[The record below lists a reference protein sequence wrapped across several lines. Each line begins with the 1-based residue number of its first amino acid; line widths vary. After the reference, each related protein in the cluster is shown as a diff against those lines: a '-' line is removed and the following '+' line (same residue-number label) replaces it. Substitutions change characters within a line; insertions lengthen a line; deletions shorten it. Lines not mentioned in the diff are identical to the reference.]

1 VKRENGHGVAALAR
15 ARRVSTLGVATIV
28 AASMLLGAQP
38 ALAQDEEEDAPAPFT
53 RLDLKSLG
61 LAGTF
66 RPASLG
72 RDRRINVIVRLDGAS
87 VGQRAAAASRQGT
100 SLTRAQKARVRAALV
115 ERQRGVASRIRA
127 LGGRILFRYQDA
139 YNGIAASVRARDV
152 AAVRRLPGV
161 AAVYASR
168 VFERDNTVSVQYT
181 GGNAAWND
189 TGKTGLGVKVAILDT
204 GVDYYHANFGGA
216 DGAARFAADDS
227 TIIEP
232 GTFPTPKVANGRDFV
247 GDDYDASGD
256 PAERTP
262 HPDPDPL
269 DCNGHGSHVA
279 GSAAGFGVLSSGATY
294 SGPYDS
300 TTYSNSFTVGPGVA
314 PRATVLAY
322 RIFGCAGSVSE
333 EVLVAALDQAFL
345 DGADVLNMSLGSP
358 FGRTDEPS
366 AAASDTLA
374 ENGVVVVASAGN
386 AGAGA
391 YIVGA
396 PAIATRALAVA
407 AIDTSS
413 PTFPGASITLN
424 VGGTVQAQ
432 VSNGSFQGDP
442 GPALPSGSLDIAVLR
457 TSYPAGPVSLGC
469 DPADFSG
476 YPGGVSGK
484 LVVVLRGVCARVHK
498 AIEGQKA
505 GAAAVAMIDTTSG
518 YPPFEG
524 TVTSDPDTGE
534 PFDLT
539 IPFFGVRGLLGPA
552 ATDDGDRLVAAA
564 TATSF
569 TATTVPNPGYQRAAG
584 FTSGGPRN
592 VDSAVKPEV
601 IAPGVS
607 IKSTASGTG
616 TAGTRISGTSM
627 AAPHTAGLA
636 ALVTEAH
643 PTWATEAIKA
653 AIIDTTDS
661 GTSKILGY
669 NVRTAGAGVVNARR
683 AVDTVAY
690 ATTSGGGNTLS
701 FGYQALAAAGSQT
714 LPLTLHNTS
723 GSSIT
728 YDLSVAANGGQLGA
742 VVSVAP
748 SSVTVAADATATVG
762 VTINLNAA
770 AVAALPA
777 ALSSNFGAV
786 QTVRGAIMATPTT
799 AGAGIYSLQVP
810 YILVP
815 RGLSNV
821 AAGPR
826 SAYSAPSEGRVT
838 ATVPL
843 SNSGIHAGVA
853 DVYAWGIHDADDTVG
868 SEDSLDIRDVGV
880 QVQSREYLCGG
891 APAGACGTANDRSLV
906 FAINTYGQWSN
917 ASVNEFDIAIDLQ
930 NDGRPDYFV
939 VGVDLGAVLAGAFNG
954 QFASFIFDAD
964 SNLIDAWVSLAP
976 MNGSTLL
983 LPTLASEIG
992 LDPAVNST
1000 RFHYAVASFGI
1011 IPGGLVDGT
1020 RAGTFRSHQPPVSTG
1035 QQFALAPGGTAT
1047 LNVWV
1052 DRGKFSGARQLGW
1065 LVVAQDD
1072 ANGGSQADQVPVGT
1086 P

>member
-1 VKRENGHGVAALAR
+1 VKMENGHAVAAFAR
-15 ARRVSTLGVATIV
+15 TRRVSTLGVATIM
-28 AASMLLGAQP
+28 AASMVLCAQP
-38 ALAQDEEEDAPAPFT
+38 ALAQDGEEDAPAPFT

-61 LAGTF
+61 LSGDF

-72 RDRRINVIVRLDGAS
+72 RDQRIKVIVKLDGAS
-87 VGQRAAAASRQGT
+87 VGQRAADASKQGR
-100 SLTRAQKARVRAALV
+100 SLTRGQKTRIRAALV
-115 ERQRGVASRIRA
+115 ERQATVESRIRA

-139 YNGIAASVRARDV
+139 YNGIAASVRVRDL
-152 AAVRRLPGV
+152 AALRAVPGV

-168 VFERDNTVSVQYT
+168 VFERDNVVSVQYT
-181 GGNAAWND
+181 GGDAAWND

-204 GVDYYHANFGGA
+204 GVDYYHANFGGT
-216 DGAARFAADDS
+216 DGAAKFAADDS

-232 GTFPTPKVANGRDFV
+232 GTFPTPKVVNGRDFV
-247 GDDYDASGD
+247 GDGYDASGD
-256 PAERTP
+256 AAEATP

-294 SGPYDS
+294 AGPYDS

-314 PRATVLAY
+314 PRASLLAY
-322 RIFGCAGSVSE
+322 RVFGCEGSTSE
-333 EVLVAALDQAFL
+333 EVLVAALNQAYL

-366 AAASDTLA
+366 AVASDTLA

-386 AGAGA
+386 AGSGA

-407 AIDTSS
+407 AIDSSS
-413 PTFPGASITLN
+413 PTFPGVNIALD
-424 VGGTVQAQ
+424 VGGTVLAQ
-432 VSNGSFQGDP
+432 FSNGPFQGDP
-442 GPALPSGSLDIAVLR
+442 GPALPSGSLAIAVLR

-476 YPGGVSGK
+476 YPGGVAGK
-484 LVVVLRGVCARVHK
+484 LVVVLRGVCGRVHK
-498 AIEGQKA
+498 AILGQKA
-505 GAAAVAMIDTTSG
+505 GAAVVAMIDTSAG

-524 TVTSDPDTGE
+524 QVTSDPETGE
-534 PFDLT
+534 PFVLT
-539 IPFFGVRGLLGPA
+539 IPFLGVRGLLGPA
-552 ATDDGDRLVAAA
+552 ATDDGDRLIAAA
-564 TATSF
+564 TATSL
-569 TATTVPNPGYQRAAG
+569 TATTVTNPGYQRAAG

-627 AAPHTAGLA
+627 ASPHTAGLA

-643 PTWATEAIKA
+643 PAWATEAIKA

-661 GTSKILGY
+661 STAKILGY
-669 NVRTAGAGVVNARR
+669 NLRTAGAGVVNARR

-690 ATTSGGGNTLS
+690 ATTSGGGDTLS

-723 GSSIT
+723 ASSIT
-728 YDLSVAANGGQLGA
+728 YDLTVAANLGQLGA
-742 VVSVAP
+742 AVSVAP
-748 SSVTVAADATATVG
+748 SSVTVGAGTTATVN
-762 VTINLNAA
+762 VTVSLSAA

-777 ALSSNFGAV
+777 ALASNFGAV
-786 QTVRGAIMATPTT
+786 QTVKGAIVATPTT
-799 AGAGIYSLQVP
+799 TGAGIYALQVP
-810 YILVP
+810 YLLVP

-821 AAGPR
+821 TAGPR
-826 SAYSAPSEGRVT
+826 SAYSAVAGGRVR

-843 SNSGIHAGVA
+843 SNSGIHAAVA
-853 DVYAWGIHDADDTVG
+853 DVYAWGIHDANDTVG

-891 APAGACGTANDRSLV
+891 APAGDCGTANDRSLV
-906 FAINTYGQWSN
+906 FAINTYGRWSN

-930 NDGRPDYFV
+930 ADGRADYFV
-939 VGVDLGAVLAGAFNG
+939 VGVDLGAVLAGEFNG
-954 QFASFIFDAD
+954 QFASFIIDDAG
-964 SNLIDAWVSLAP
+964 NVIDAWVALAP
-976 MNGSTLL
+976 MNGSTML
-983 LPTLASEIG
+983 LPALASQIG

-1000 RFHYAVASFGI
+1000 RFRYAVASFSI
-1011 IPGGLVDGT
+1011 VPGGLIDTT
-1020 RAGTFRSHQPPVSTG
+1020 RASAFRSHQPPVSTG
-1035 QQFALAPGGTAT
+1035 QQFALAPGQTAT

-1052 DRGKFSGARQLGW
+1052 DRGRFAGTRQLGW

-1072 ANGGSQADQVPVGT
+1072 ANGGAQADEVPVGS